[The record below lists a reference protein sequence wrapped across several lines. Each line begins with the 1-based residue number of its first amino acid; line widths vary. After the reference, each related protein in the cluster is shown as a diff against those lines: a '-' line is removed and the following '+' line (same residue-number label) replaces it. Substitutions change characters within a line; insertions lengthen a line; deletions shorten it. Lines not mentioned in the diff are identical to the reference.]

1 MITLRSL
8 TITII
13 FFFLR
18 VRAWSLSNFGSKL
31 SSREDAVSDFDT
43 KFSYCVEYPQIQ
55 LKLELSRGASSHLGL
70 LLQPAKKGTPV
81 KGPFLG
87 AAEIALPGVADAALR
102 LGPALRLPGISVQLV
117 RLPRGREDTGE
128 R

>member
-1 MITLRSL
+1 MLSQTLTPNL
-8 TITII
+8 AI
-13 FFFLR
+13 
-18 VRAWSLSNFGSKL
+18 AWSILKFSSNL
-31 SSREDAVSDFDT
+31 SSR
-43 KFSYCVEYPQIQ
+43 VEHPRIW
-55 LKLELSRGASSHLGL
+55 AFCFN
-70 LLQPAKKGTPV
+70 QPKKGTPV